1 VLPLVSA
8 QEANLAQKQEQIGDE
23 GQAYEIRLL
32 GKQGKTRLAYETIC
46 YSDDEAIDKLF
57 AITHVPYV
65 RFEITCA
72 GDMISQG
79 RAVNKA
85 KARSQQSDHL
95 GR

>member
-1 VLPLVSA
+1 
-8 QEANLAQKQEQIGDE
+8 LAQKQEQIVDE

-32 GKQGKTRLAYETIC
+32 GKQGETRLSYETIC

-57 AITHVPYV
+57 GITHVPYV

-79 RAVNKA
+79 SAVNKV
-85 KARSQQSDHL
+85 KSESQRIDHL
-95 GR
+95 YT